1 MVSKIIAG
9 IDANIFISVINKE
22 TEYADSKKILDWIDD
37 GTITGIVST
46 IVIAELRSGYD
57 ASADTEGKDQFLA
70 HVLGSSNYQ
79 IADVT
84 VQVALDAG
92 DLRAGKRFKLPDA
105 LIIAST
111 LRHGGEFLI
120 SNDLTMGKKKLALQ
134 TFSAKAFVDLLE
146 RKQLKK

>member
-1 MVSKIIAG
+1 MVSQEIAG
-9 IDANIFISVINKE
+9 LDANIFISVINKE
-22 TEYADSKKILDWIDD
+22 TDYADSKKILDWIDD
-37 GTITGIVST
+37 GTIIGVVST

-57 ASADTEGKDQFLA
+57 ASGDTQGKDQFLA
-70 HVLGSSNYQ
+70 HILGSSNYQ

-92 DLRAGKRFKLPDA
+92 NLRASKGLKLPDA

-111 LRHGGEFLI
+111 LRHRGEFLI
-120 SNDLTMGKKKLALQ
+120 SNDLTMGKMKLALQ
-134 TFSAKAFVDLLE
+134 TLSAKAFVDLIE